1 MVLSAKAWDALLVLV
16 TNRDRVVAK
25 DELLSLV
32 WPGRVVSEDLLPQN
46 ILALRRAL
54 GDDSGQPK
62 FIATTPRRGY
72 RFIAPVTA
80 VPREDHQPAPLSE
93 PAATPA
99 LAATDTTA
107 DAPTDE
113 PTARPTSTRQLA
125 WAALTAAIA
134 LVAVVTALR
143 FRQTPAPTLSSGRPL
158 RFAQVAP
165 EGTTFASG
173 GILSPNGRYMAF
185 VATEDLTGKTALW
198 VKTLDTADARALDG
212 TDDAAKPFW
221 SPDSQSLGFFAGGKL
236 KRVGLDG
243 NAPRTLAD
251 VGLSPAGASWSPS
264 GVILFAAWKSG
275 LSSIADTGGR
285 VTAVTSLDASAREV
299 GHGSP
304 QFLPDGRRFL
314 YFVSSASAEKAGTYA
329 GSLDAPGKVRVS
341 ESASTYASPGYL
353 LTAKDGTITA
363 QPFDATRQ
371 RVSGGPSLVAS
382 NVANNAVMSATGG
395 ELLAFGGASNA
406 SKLVWL
412 DRTGRTLGAIDAPAH
427 LHNPAFSPDL
437 KQLMASSSDADQR
450 GVWVVDL
457 ERGAPTRF
465 VPYGT
470 SPWISPDGQ
479 RIVFTSDR
487 LGGVSDMFARS
498 TAGRNDEE
506 VVLRTSENKIVNDW
520 SPDGRYIVYVSTNPV
535 TKKDM
540 WLLPQFG
547 DRKPVPYLQTPA
559 NEIQGQVSP
568 DGRWMAYA
576 SDESG
581 TWQVYVQTFP
591 VPGRKRVVSV
601 NGGAQPRW
609 RHDGRE
615 LFYLAADHTLMAV
628 EVSPGE
634 TLEPRRP
641 QALFRADVF
650 GRLNTYRSHYTV
662 TADGQRFLVD
672 STNGI
677 QPSITTLV
685 NWTALLKP

>member
-1 MVLSAKAWDALLVLV
+1 
-16 TNRDRVVAK
+16 
-25 DELLSLV
+25 
-32 WPGRVVSEDLLPQN
+32 
-46 ILALRRAL
+46 
-54 GDDSGQPK
+54 
-62 FIATTPRRGY
+62 
-72 RFIAPVTA
+72 
-80 VPREDHQPAPLSE
+80 
-93 PAATPA
+93 
-99 LAATDTTA
+99 
-107 DAPTDE
+107 
-113 PTARPTSTRQLA
+113 
-125 WAALTAAIA
+125 
-134 LVAVVTALR
+134 
-143 FRQTPAPTLSSGRPL
+143 
-158 RFAQVAP
+158 
-165 EGTTFASG
+165 
-173 GILSPNGRYMAF
+173 
-185 VATEDLTGKTALW
+185 
-198 VKTLDTADARALDG
+198 
-212 TDDAAKPFW
+212 
-221 SPDSQSLGFFAGGKL
+221 
-236 KRVGLDG
+236 
-243 NAPRTLAD
+243 
-251 VGLSPAGASWSPS
+251 
-264 GVILFAAWKSG
+264 
-275 LSSIADTGGR
+275 
-285 VTAVTSLDASAREV
+285 
-299 GHGSP
+299 
-304 QFLPDGRRFL
+304 
-314 YFVSSASAEKAGTYA
+314 
-329 GSLDAPGKVRVS
+329 VRVS

-363 QPFDATRQ
+363 QPFDPTRQ
-371 RVSGGPSLVAS
+371 RVSGSPSLVAS
-382 NVANNAVMSATGG
+382 NVVNNAVMSATGG
-395 ELLAFGGASNA
+395 DLLAFGGASKT

-412 DRTGRTLGAIDAPAH
+412 DRTGRILGAIDAPAH

-487 LGGVSDMFARS
+487 FGGVSDMFARS

-581 TWQVYVQTFP
+581 SWQVYVQTFP

-601 NGGAQPRW
+601 NGGGQPRW

-634 TLEPRRP
+634 SLEPGRP

-672 STNGI
+672 STNGN
-677 QPSITTLV
+677 QPSVTTLV
-685 NWTALLKP
+685 NWTGLIKP